1 MDLKQIKELMNL
13 MGKTGTK
20 RLSIKQ
26 GEFEIEL
33 EREGKGRPT
42 FELEY
47 MGDNPMKSEL
57 EQHRVNASPSKSHIE
72 ESEIKEELDSTF
84 ATSPMVG
91 TFYRSPSPDDSS
103 FVEVGDN
110 IQEGDVICI
119 IEAMKVMNEVKAD
132 TSGTVKQILIENGHP
147 VEFGTKLFEI
157 S

>member
-13 MGKTGTK
+13 MGKTATK

-33 EREGKGRPT
+33 EREGKGRPS
-42 FELEY
+42 FEVEY

-57 EQHRVNASPSKSHIE
+57 EQHRAHASPSKAGAE
-72 ESEIKEELDSTF
+72 DRDVQEDLETAF
-84 ATSPMVG
+84 VTSPMVG
-91 TFYRSPSPDDSS
+91 TFYRSASPEDSP
-103 FVEVGDN
+103 FVQVGDKVK
-110 IQEGDVICI
+110 EGDVLCI
-119 IEAMKVMNEVKAD
+119 IEAMKVMNEVKSDVA
-132 TSGTVKQILIENGHP
+132 GTVKQILADNGHP